1 MPPIIDSE
9 KCEFCATC
17 VEVCPEDVFFGSR
30 PKETPQVAYP
40 DECYHCA
47 ACVVDCPTEALS
59 LYIPLPM
66 RL

>member
-9 KCEFCATC
+9 KCEYCAVC
-17 VEVCPEDVFFGSR
+17 VEICPEDVFFGSKD
-30 PKETPQVAYP
+30 KEEPDVIYP
-40 DECYHCA
+40 EECSHCA

-59 LYIPLPM
+59 LYFPLPM